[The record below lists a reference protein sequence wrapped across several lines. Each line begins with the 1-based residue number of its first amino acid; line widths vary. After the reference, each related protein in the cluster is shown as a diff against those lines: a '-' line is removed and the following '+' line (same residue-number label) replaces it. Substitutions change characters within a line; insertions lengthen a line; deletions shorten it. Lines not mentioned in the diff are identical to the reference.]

1 MKKLIDASTPYWLL
15 VLGAI
20 VFALLVGP
28 WAESKA
34 SPVLAFSVVDT
45 TCRGG
50 CVTVSG
56 TLDKRRDCAFIET
69 YARISRDGGIPRIAF
84 IEYRGEKLGMKFKRP
99 LGPQT
104 WGPWYVEADSG
115 DRVEMYAR
123 HQCHPFWVTET
134 LLAQVVVP

>member
-1 MKKLIDASTPYWLL
+1 MKKLIDAYTSYWLL

-45 TCRGG
+45 TCQGG

-69 YARISRDGGIPRIAF
+69 YARISRDGGISRIAL

-99 LGPQT
+99 LGPQA
-104 WGPWYVEADSG
+104 WGPWHVEADSG

>member
-1 MKKLIDASTPYWLL
+1 VKKLIDAYTSYWLL

-45 TCRGG
+45 TCQGG

-69 YARISRDGGIPRIAF
+69 YARISRDGGISRIAL

-99 LGPQT
+99 LGPQA

>member
-1 MKKLIDASTPYWLL
+1 MKKLIDAYTSYWLL

-45 TCRGG
+45 TCQGG

-56 TLDKRRDCAFIET
+56 TLDKRRDCALIET
-69 YARISRDGGIPRIAF
+69 YARISRDGGISRIAL

-99 LGPQT
+99 LGPQA

>member
-1 MKKLIDASTPYWLL
+1 MKKLIDVSTPYWLL

-45 TCRGG
+45 TCQGG

-69 YARISRDGGIPRIAF
+69 YARISRDGGIAL

-99 LGPQT
+99 LGPQA